1 MGPLRLLFGVS
12 SRSSGRRSG
21 RSGSGPAPGRAMLR
35 RDILTNFATSLELG
49 PGSLGDGSR
58 VSLTSLTVYGKW
70 QQMRGQK
77 FLQQIPMSLCPL
89 GVEGMGAR
97 RARCLWLSGS
107 ALAGALPCWGKA
119 HTGYASFGLGILS
132 SDLPPDFESLRNSG
146 PLQF

>member
-1 MGPLRLLFGVS
+1 MAIPARRIHFGTPPAPFGPS
-12 SRSSGRRSG
+12 CRSSGRRSG
-21 RSGSGPAPGRAMLR
+21 RGGSGPAPGRAMLR

-97 RARCLWLSGS
+97 RARCPLVVRERPCRCSSLLGEGS
-107 ALAGALPCWGKA
+107 YRICLVRARD
-119 HTGYASFGLGILS
+119 S
-132 SDLPPDFESLRNSG
+132 
-146 PLQF
+146 